1 MKVNCNGSE
10 KILGLLPVKL
20 YSKRA
25 IYGFIFEFDHL
36 KLGYCVTTESRVYKF
51 AEETLRK
58 LKQFSRKTFE
68 TKKKNSIIYL
78 YSCTGIWFV
87 CGWFTSNLR
96 LCYMYICT
104 QLLSYSNTKHIRTQF
119 CQVFSL
125 LKIKTTWG
133 EVYHYVSSISPETDS
148 VS

>member
-58 LKQFSRKTFE
+58 LKQFSRKTSKR
-68 TKKKNSIIYL
+68 KKKTRS
-78 YSCTGIWFV
+78 
-87 CGWFTSNLR
+87 FTFTVVPAFGLFAGG
-96 LCYMYICT
+96 L
-104 QLLSYSNTKHIRTQF
+104 
-119 CQVFSL
+119 QV
-125 LKIKTTWG
+125 I
-133 EVYHYVSSISPETDS
+133 
-148 VS
+148 